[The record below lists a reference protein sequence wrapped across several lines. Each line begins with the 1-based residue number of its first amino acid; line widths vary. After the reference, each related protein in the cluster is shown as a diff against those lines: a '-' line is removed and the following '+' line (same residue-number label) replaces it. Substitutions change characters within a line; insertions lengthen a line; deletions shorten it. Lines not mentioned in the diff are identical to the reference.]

1 MSTLVQ
7 DLPVN
12 RRFTPARGAWR
23 SILTHVQPQTD
34 AQPRLAVAVDLARKL
49 DATLIGV
56 GVEMLQP
63 IGASDP
69 FGMLGGEFITAM
81 REVIQSNLA
90 DAEAA
95 FREAT
100 TGLQSQWLSLEDM
113 PDRAVARLARGADV
127 IVAGGSPL
135 KHRDSYGW
143 CNASELIL
151 KCGRPV
157 LVAPPQGG
165 ELAARGVVIAWKD
178 TREARR
184 ALADSLP
191 ILKCAEEVLLLEV
204 CLKEE
209 AADIAPH
216 HGAVLEHLAR
226 HGVTAR
232 SKIVPGEPNFAA
244 DTLQN
249 LATGLGAD
257 LIVAGG
263 YGHTRLGEWVMGG
276 VTADLLADPQR
287 FVLFSH

>member
-7 DLPVN
+7 DLPVHG
-12 RRFTPARGAWR
+12 RFTPAQGAWR
-23 SILTHVQPQTD
+23 SILTHVQSQTD

-49 DATLIGV
+49 DATLIGL
-56 GVEMLQP
+56 GAEMLQP
-63 IGASDP
+63 IGAGDP
-69 FGMLGGEFITAM
+69 FGMVGGEFIAAM
-81 REVIQSNLA
+81 LEVIQSNLA
-90 DAEAA
+90 RAEAA
-95 FREAT
+95 FHEAT
-100 TGLQSQWLSLEDM
+100 PGLRSQWLSLQDM
-113 PDRAVARLARGADV
+113 PDRAVAHLARGADL

-135 KHRDSYGW
+135 KHRDAFGW
-143 CNASELIL
+143 CNSSELIL

-157 LVAPPQGG
+157 LVAPPKGG

-204 CLKEE
+204 CTKEE

-216 HGAVLEHLAR
+216 HSAVLEHLAR
-226 HGVTAR
+226 HGITAR
-232 SKIVPGEPNFAA
+232 SKIAPGEPNFAA
-244 DTLQN
+244 DTLQSE
-249 LATGLGAD
+249 AKALGAD

-263 YGHTRLGEWVMGG
+263 YGHSRLGEWVIGG

>member
-1 MSTLVQ
+1 MSTVVQ
-7 DLPVN
+7 DLPVQS
-12 RRFTPARGAWR
+12 RFAPAQAAWR
-23 SILTHVQPQTD
+23 SILTHVQPQ
-34 AQPRLAVAVDLARKL
+34 AEARPRLAVAAELARKL

-56 GVEMLQP
+56 GSEMLQP

-69 FGMLGGEFITAM
+69 FGMLGGEFIAAM
-81 REVIQSNLA
+81 LEVIQSNLA
-90 DAEAA
+90 SAEAH
-95 FREAT
+95 FHEAT
-100 TGLQSQWLSLEDM
+100 AGLRNQWLALEDM
-113 PDRAVARLARGADV
+113 PDRALARVSRGADL

-135 KHRDSYGW
+135 RDRDSYTG

-151 KCGRPV
+151 KAGRPV

-165 ELAARGVVIAWKD
+165 ELAARAVVIAWKD

-191 ILKCAEEVLLLEV
+191 ILKCADEVLLLEV
-204 CLKEE
+204 CAKGE

-232 SKIVPGEPNFAA
+232 SKIVPGEPAFAA
-244 DTLQN
+244 DTLQGE
-249 LATGLGAD
+249 ATALGAD

-263 YGHTRLGEWVMGG
+263 YGHSRLGEWVMGG

>member
-1 MSTLVQ
+1 
-7 DLPVN
+7 
-12 RRFTPARGAWR
+12 
-23 SILTHVQPQTD
+23 
-34 AQPRLAVAVDLARKL
+34 VDLARKL

-100 TGLQSQWLSLEDM
+100 TGLRSQWLSLEDM
-113 PDRAVARLARGADV
+113 PDRAVARLSRGADL

-157 LVAPPQGG
+157 LVAPPRGG
-165 ELAARGVVIAWKD
+165 ELAARCVVVAWKD

-184 ALADSLP
+184 ALADKPADPEVRRRGAAARSL
-191 ILKCAEEVLLLEV
+191 LN
-204 CLKEE
+204 EE

-216 HGAVLEHLAR
+216 HGAVLEHWRA
-226 HGVTAR
+226 TA
-232 SKIVPGEPNFAA
+232 
-244 DTLQN
+244 
-249 LATGLGAD
+249 
-257 LIVAGG
+257 
-263 YGHTRLGEWVMGG
+263 
-276 VTADLLADPQR
+276 
-287 FVLFSH
+287 